1 MNCIPHNRVGMQ
13 LGLAL
18 VTILLFN
25 AYELKIYSSFKRFEI
40 SQGLAVKLPLELAHL
55 PQLPKVNSPK
65 SDKF

>member
-1 MNCIPHNRVGMQ
+1 MQ

-25 AYELKIYSSFKRFEI
+25 AYELKIYSSYKRFKI
-40 SQGLAVKLPLELAHL
+40 IQALVVKLPLEPAHL

-65 SDKF
+65 SHKF